1 MSGIRSLLFGVAGV
15 ALCLV
20 VSAMVQAAETHD
32 PSRHPNHH
40 EELAAVQVLHARRN
54 GGAVQRNLAWKMPP
68 DVEMDVGPTTIHP
81 LPKPFW
87 DAVEKYSAQTQFIKL
102 PNGAYKL
109 ENYVA
114 GVPFPHPS
122 GPDKGT
128 EIAADVTFRPGG
140 HLYVGMPDSGTPSSF
155 CTMDKFGTKAC
166 TRVDYNYRQL
176 AYNWFPVS
184 RIPSPARRAP
194 GMANG

>member
-1 MSGIRSLLFGVAGV
+1 MSGIRSLLFGVAGA

-20 VSAMVQAAETHD
+20 VPAMVQAAENTIPPGTKITIKNWQQYKSFMPD
-32 PSRHPNHH
+32 GMVA
-40 EELAAVQVLHARRN
+40 LFN
-54 GGAVQRNLAWKMPP
+54 GNLAWKMPP

-140 HLYVGMPDSGTPSSF
+140 SS
-155 CTMDKFGTKAC
+155 
-166 TRVDYNYRQL
+166 L
-176 AYNWFPVS
+176 
-184 RIPSPARRAP
+184 RRHA
-194 GMANG
+194 

>member
-1 MSGIRSLLFGVAGV
+1 M
-15 ALCLV
+15 
-20 VSAMVQAAETHD
+20 
-32 PSRHPNHH
+32 
-40 EELAAVQVLHARRN
+40 
-54 GGAVQRNLAWKMPP
+54 
-68 DVEMDVGPTTIHP
+68 
-81 LPKPFW
+81 
-87 DAVEKYSAQTQFIKL
+87 

-176 AYNWFPVS
+176 AYNWFPGVS
-184 RIPSPARRAP
+184 HTEPGSTGAWYGEWLMVEVPEEAKYSADLTLFWQDVTRLPDDYVFIPALRQAMRLSTSARCAPLFDTRRHARRSAGGMERWRVSVRGPVPARAEYPRI
-194 GMANG
+194 GRHDDRDGQVS